1 MLIGSMNDS
10 NDDKLEWTLF
20 FYLAELK
27 MVYLMN
33 HIQFFMLWCFKDPL
47 KISIMFQKQRV
58 LHFFL
63 LFENHPFWGNSK

>member
-1 MLIGSMNDS
+1 MNDP

-33 HIQFFMLWCFKDPL
+33 HIQFFMLWRFKDPL

-63 LFENHPFWGNSK
+63 LFENHPFLGNSK